1 MQKGGFMNNETPKA
15 KDFKSILEKHKVH
28 LYKVDPSKDLEPPK
42 IALKMKHLMN
52 DKFVSIGSLG
62 DFSLWTGKAK
72 VGKSNA
78 MKIITVTALKSSLQY
93 GRFKSDLPE
102 NKKSILFIDTEQS
115 NYHLNLSVKKICE
128 TVGDT
133 NPINLNVYGLR
144 GTKPSDLKEIVEAL
158 IYTTENLGLVIID
171 GIVDLVGSI
180 NNEDKSHEI
189 TNDVER
195 WSKQNEIHI
204 VTVLHENKSKTD
216 DNARGFLGTALT
228 NKAETI
234 VNISNYSETESKI
247 KRIKIIAGRNES
259 TDEFYFR
266 INEKGSPE
274 QIDKPEDDKKESKKQ
289 IEAHIILTTEEIK
302 TIINKVLQTPLNSA
316 QFIEKLQFE
325 IKKNY
330 KQVTNN
336 GNQAIRFFKDWLEE
350 EEFIISKRQGKNV
363 LYEVHKQFSQSEM
376 KF

>member
-28 LYKVDPSKDLEPPK
+28 LNKVDPSKDLEPPK

-115 NYHLNLSVKKICE
+115 DYHLNLSIKKICE

-133 NPINLNVYGLR
+133 NPSNLNVYGLR

-171 GIVDLVGSI
+171 GIKDLVGSI
-180 NNEDKSHEI
+180 NNEDKAHEI

-195 WSKQNEIHI
+195 WSKSLEIHI
-204 VTVLHENKSKTD
+204 ITVLHENKSKTD
-216 DNARGFLGTALT
+216 DNARGFLGTELT

-274 QIDKPEDDKKESKKQ
+274 QIDKPEDDKKTSKKQ

-316 QFIEKLQFE
+316 QFIEKLKFE
-325 IKKNY
+325 ITKNY
-330 KQVTNN
+330 KQ
-336 GNQAIRFFKDWLEE
+336 E
-350 EEFIISKRQGKNV
+350 
-363 LYEVHKQFSQSEM
+363 
-376 KF
+376 